1 MTLHRL
7 THLCADF
14 VLVKLRLGALI
25 PRSVGRSVG
34 LSVGLSVC
42 RSVCPPQNYKTL
54 QNPTKH
60 SRASK
65 KGFCPFPSPICF
77 VQTVK
82 EASAICRSFLDGVVI
97 FQLNNTYLFVIPF
110 VLIVFN
116 WRIFIFVQV
125 CLNDIFN
132 QKIFFSL
139 QVHIMIF
146 SLVEY
151 SSLFKPMF
159 VMFFDRRIF
168 TSGVLLIFE
177 NLSLISF

>member
-1 MTLHRL
+1 MIFFTWRIYTVVWVHCSNISQPKNIHLYTSRYHDFL
-7 THLCADF
+7 TWNLCNYTPLWF
-14 VLVKLRLGALI
+14 VVFELYLPFWDYTPLWFFFTWSI
-25 PRSVGRSVG
+25 YTSVRV
-34 LSVGLSVC
+34 
-42 RSVCPPQNYKTL
+42 NA
-54 QNPTKH
+54 NN
-60 SRASK
+60 
-65 KGFCPFPSPICF
+65 
-77 VQTVK
+77 
-82 EASAICRSFLDGVVI
+82 I

-168 TSGVLLIFE
+168 TSGVLLIFN